1 MKITISYMPE
11 EENEAT
17 ADMMVLHRRHPGT
30 KTRRSKA
37 HLPAVSAYMRI
48 APGDF
53 RQLTPC
59 DFCGHRYE
67 RKPCTN
73 CPAKV

>member
-11 EENEAT
+11 EEREAT

-37 HLPAVSAYMRI
+37 HLPAVSSSI
-48 APGDF
+48 G
-53 RQLTPC
+53 
-59 DFCGHRYE
+59 
-67 RKPCTN
+67 
-73 CPAKV
+73 